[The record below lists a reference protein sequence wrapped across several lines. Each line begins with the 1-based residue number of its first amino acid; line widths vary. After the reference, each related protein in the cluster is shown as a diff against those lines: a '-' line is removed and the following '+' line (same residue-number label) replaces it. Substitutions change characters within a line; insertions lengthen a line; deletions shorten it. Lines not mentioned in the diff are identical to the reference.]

1 MIFVSVRWCRFVC
14 MGVNVWTCESMWC
27 GPWGCMRVCVG
38 DGVQRGRFLESA
50 VQAAFKGEEGPRIL
64 VVNSDRGA
72 PKLKREELR
81 NRRSP

>member
-1 MIFVSVRWCRFVC
+1 
-14 MGVNVWTCESMWC
+14 
-27 GPWGCMRVCVG
+27 MRVCVG